1 MNNTLSNR
9 SMKILLPIAL
19 LVLVSLACAVAFPQ
33 TTPVPTPTQVGVQI
47 QATMVPIT
55 LPVQVLDEQSLLVSL
70 YARVNPSVVNI
81 TIYAKQLDNSI
92 VPLGFASG
100 FVYDDQK
107 HIVTNA
113 HVVQNADEI
122 EITFSDGTVSAAT
135 QVGIDYNSDLAVL
148 LVDRIPA
155 GVLPLPLG
163 DMSTLAVGQTVIA
176 VGNPFGELEGTLT
189 KGVIS
194 ALGRQIPAL
203 TQFRIPQS
211 IQTDAAINPGNSGG
225 PLLNLQGE
233 VIGVNAMIETSNQ
246 SGTNSGIGFAI
257 PVSVVK
263 RAIPDLVA
271 KGKTEWSWLG
281 VTGGDLTPT
290 IAKAMNLNFDRG
302 AYLSQITPDGPA
314 SQAGLH
320 GSSGTQTVDGRT
332 VEVGGDIITAI
343 DGQPVR
349 SFNDLLVYI
358 ALQSR
363 PGQKVTLTI
372 ARGGNT
378 MDIAITLGVRPE
390 VVNTNPG
397 QPLPTPGV
405 PPS

>member
-1 MNNTLSNR
+1 MR
-9 SMKILLPIAL
+9 ILLPITLLAL
-19 LVLVSLACAVAFPQ
+19 ASLACGFVFPP
-33 TTPVPTPTQVGVQI
+33 TISAPTPTPVIAQVQP
-47 QATMVPIT
+47 TMVPVT
-55 LPVQVLDEQSLLVSL
+55 LPAAVVDEQSLLVSL

-81 TIYAKQLDNSI
+81 TIYAKQPDNSV

-107 HIVTNA
+107 HIITNA

-122 EITFSDGTVSAAT
+122 EITFSDGTISAAT
-135 QVGIDYNSDLAVL
+135 VVGIDYNSDLAVV
-148 LVDRIPA
+148 LVDRMPA

-163 DMSTLAVGQTVIA
+163 DMSTLAVGQTVFA

-225 PLLNLQGE
+225 PLLNMQGE
-233 VIGVNAMIETSNQ
+233 VIGVNAMIETSSQ
-246 SGTNSGIGFAI
+246 SATNSGIGFAI
-257 PVSVVK
+257 PVSVLK

-302 AYLSQITPDGPA
+302 AYLSQITADGPA
-314 SQAGLH
+314 SQAGLQ
-320 GSSGTQTVDGRT
+320 GSTGTQTVDGRT

-349 SFNDLLVYI
+349 SFNDLLVYV
-358 ALQSR
+358 ALQTR

-372 ARGGNT
+372 ARGGKT
-378 MDIAITLGVRPE
+378 MDIVITLGVRPE
-390 VVNTNPG
+390 VVNTNPA
-397 QPLPTPGV
+397 QLLPTPNV